1 MIAIGYLADYPAAI
15 PTLVKW
21 FRDQWPDYYAS
32 KSPASMEQDFL
43 SEAFRDRL
51 PSRLV
56 AFKSNGL
63 AGTIVLRSR
72 AIEILP
78 QLQPGLGGLYVV
90 ESQRGQGIGT
100 ELVRSGM
107 KLAADQGYQTV
118 YATTVVAAGILESLG
133 WEFLETVIHRDEK
146 LALYRCNLMH
156 PGAASTR

>member
-63 AGTIVLRSR
+63 AGTIVLRS
-72 AIEILP
+72 
-78 QLQPGLGGLYVV
+78 
-90 ESQRGQGIGT
+90 
-100 ELVRSGM
+100 
-107 KLAADQGYQTV
+107 
-118 YATTVVAAGILESLG
+118 
-133 WEFLETVIHRDEK
+133 
-146 LALYRCNLMH
+146 
-156 PGAASTR
+156 